1 MAQNMDQIAA
11 TRERHN
17 LLPNTGSPNTLS
29 PNTGSPNTGLFHIVA
44 RLRRKVAPY
53 FIFISAVLVLSAVA
67 GVAIGSTHIDWTVI
81 LRVVAARLLPE
92 GWIDLSGVS
101 EAEQVIVWLIRVPRV
116 VVAAIAGAALA
127 VAGVQM
133 QGLFRNPL
141 AEPSV
146 VGASSGAALGAV
158 IAFVTALATRSA
170 LWLPLFAFIGAL
182 LALFLVYSFATRAGR
197 TPTATLLLAGIA
209 LSALI
214 GAISSLLISLSFV
227 DWEVAGNIIFWM
239 MGGLD
244 SRTWIHVWISAPF
257 VAAGILAALWF
268 HRDLDLL
275 LAGEE
280 TSATLGVEVETA
292 KRIILTAAAL
302 LTGSAVA
309 VCGVIGFVGLIVPHM
324 VRLLLGP
331 SHRVLLPAS
340 ALTGATFLIACDLIA
355 RTIHPPTEIRLGI
368 ITAVFGAPF
377 FLYLLRRRRKEIGYL

>member
-1 MAQNMDQIAA
+1 M
-11 TRERHN
+11 
-17 LLPNTGSPNTLS
+17 
-29 PNTGSPNTGLFHIVA
+29 A

-53 FIFISAVLVLSAVA
+53 FIFIFAVLVLSAVA
-67 GVAIGSTHIDWTVI
+67 GIAIGSTHIDWTVI

-116 VVAAIAGAALA
+116 IVAAVAGAALA

-244 SRTWIHVWISAPF
+244 NRTWIHVWISMPF
-257 VAAGILAALWF
+257 VVAGILAALWF

-292 KRIILTAAAL
+292 KRVILTTVAL